1 MIVIVYGQKEE
12 FTEKKIDFLVKK
24 FKSRSVVR
32 NWDNQT
38 MMQDN
43 DLIISYSKPPFNADM
58 KPKGIE
64 CHVYKIEWA
73 MVIPF

>member
-1 MIVIVYGQKEE
+1 
-12 FTEKKIDFLVKK
+12 
-24 FKSRSVVR
+24 
-32 NWDNQT
+32 